1 MTPRTC
7 VKVASRCLSCIYYVL
22 LQIQIYCLSLLVYSA
37 WFLNKPQ
44 DLHNSG
50 YDETMMV
57 ILLWTLLKY
66 KIWSTIVEE
75 YFTAFLES
83 ALTRSDEKKSF

>member
-1 MTPRTC
+1 
-7 VKVASRCLSCIYYVL
+7 
-22 LQIQIYCLSLLVYSA
+22 
-37 WFLNKPQ
+37 
-44 DLHNSG
+44 
-50 YDETMMV
+50 MV

-83 ALTRSDEKKSF
+83 ALTRSDEKSPFKINISDTQWEMFFQIVTVRNPIQNSPVKTLLYNWV